1 MIMAHKARLRKVG
14 GSVMLAIPPAL
25 LDALDL
31 SPEQAVGLTIKAG
44 RLVVEPE
51 PRRRYSLDDLIAQC
65 DPKARHSP
73 DDREWVSGG
82 RAGRELL

>member
-1 MIMAHKARLRKVG
+1 MAHRARLRKVG

-31 SPEQAVGLTIKAG
+31 SPDKPVGLTVKAG

-51 PRRRYSLDDLIAQC
+51 SRRRYSLDDLIAQC
-65 DPKARHSP
+65 DPKARHAP
-73 DDREWVSGG
+73 DDREWVTGA

>member
-1 MIMAHKARLRKVG
+1 MAHKARLRKVG

-31 SPEQAVGLTIKAG
+31 SPDRPVGLTVKAG

-51 PRRRYSLDDLIAQC
+51 PRRRYTLDDLIAQC
-65 DPKARHSP
+65 DTKARRSA
-73 DDREWVSGG
+73 DDRGWVEGA
-82 RAGRELL
+82 RTGRELL

>member
-1 MIMAHKARLRKVG
+1 MAHKARLRKVG

-31 SPEQAVGLTIKAG
+31 SVDRPVALVVKGG

-51 PRRRYSLDDLIAQC
+51 PRRYSLDELLAQC
-65 DPKARHSP
+65 DPKARRP
-73 DDREWVSGG
+73 TDERDWVTDA

>member
-1 MIMAHKARLRKVG
+1 MAHKARLRKVG

-31 SPEQAVGLTIKAG
+31 SPDRAVGLTVKAG

-51 PRRRYSLDDLIAQC
+51 PRRRYSLDDLLAQC
-65 DPKARHSP
+65 NPKVRRP
-73 DDREWVSGG
+73 TDDREWVTGA
-82 RAGRELL
+82 RAGHELL

>member
-1 MIMAHKARLRKVG
+1 MAHKARLRKVG

-31 SPEQAVGLTIKAG
+31 SADKAVGLAVKGG

-51 PRRRYSLDDLIAQC
+51 PRRRYSLDDLLAQC
-65 DPKARHSP
+65 DPKARRSA
-73 DDREWVSGG
+73 DDREWVAGT